1 MSLFE
6 RTNSFLLKITFE
18 RAVFGKQPIPQ
29 KLGEKIKIPKREN

>member
-18 RAVFGKQPIPQ
+18 RAVFGKQPIPK